1 MCLDKLTIKS
11 NIKNYDVFFESDSS
25 FLNVLSQKENSVFVV
40 DENVYKAHAT
50 GCLSTLPKER
60 LIILPIGEEMKNINS
75 VCELYEKIMQ
85 FAPRKNLNLIS
96 IGGGITQDVTG
107 FVASSLYRGVN
118 WIFIPTTLLAQV
130 DSCIGAK
137 TSLNFNHYKNLI
149 GTFYP
154 PSEIHIYPEFLKTL
168 TKADFYSG
176 VGEMAKLHLM
186 NGEEDTKVFVDSLAG
201 IDNLDPQTL
210 LERTQNCL
218 KIKKSYIEDDEFDT
232 GKRNMLN
239 YGHCFG
245 HAIESSTDFAISHG
259 QAVVVGMILANREAL
274 RRGILSAENEKF
286 IREKVLEP
294 VLKVEVPQINI
305 VKTVEAMGQDK
316 KNLGKG
322 LALVMIQDGYE
333 MVKITDMK
341 VQEAADLLSNYAKN
355 LICTGGGGL
364 NRLLIH
370 IYLTSILKYNS
381 RSIEKYA

>member
-11 NIKNYDVFFESDSS
+11 NIKNYDVFFEQESS
-25 FLNVLSQKENSVFVV
+25 FLNTLAQKENSVFVV
-40 DENVYKAHAT
+40 DENVYNLHKV
-50 GCLSTLPKER
+50 GCLSTLPTER
-60 LIILPIGEEMKNINS
+60 LIILSISEAMKNINS
-75 VCELYEKIMQ
+75 VCELYEKIMC

-118 WIFIPTTLLAQV
+118 WIFVPTTLLAQV

-154 PSEIHIYPEFLKTL
+154 PSEIHIYPGFLKTL
-168 TKADFYSG
+168 TQQDFYSG

-186 NGEEDTKVFVDSLAG
+186 NGKSDTKVFIDSLTQ
-201 IDNLDPQTL
+201 IDKRDTNTL

-218 KIKKSYIEDDEFDT
+218 KIKKSYIENDEFDT

-245 HAIESSTDFAISHG
+245 HAIESSTDFGISHG
-259 QAVVVGMILANREAL
+259 QAVVVGMMLANKEAL

-294 VLKVEVPQINI
+294 VLKVEVPKINI
-305 VKTVEAMGQDK
+305 TKTVDAMGQDK
-316 KNLGKG
+316 KNLGNG
-322 LALVMIQDGYE
+322 LALVMLKDDYE
-333 MVKITDMK
+333 MVKITDMTIQQAGEILEGCQK
-341 VQEAADLLSNYAKN
+341 LNYQ
-355 LICTGGGGL
+355 I
-364 NRLLIH
+364 I
-370 IYLTSILKYNS
+370 
-381 RSIEKYA
+381 

>member
-11 NIKNYDVFFESDSS
+11 NIKNYDVFFESDAL
-25 FLNVLSQKENSVFVV
+25 FLNTLSQKENSVFVV
-40 DENVYKAHAT
+40 DENVYNAHKT
-50 GCLSTLPKER
+50 GCLSTLPAEK

-186 NGEEDTKVFVDSLAG
+186 NGELDTKVFINSLES
-201 IDNLDPQTL
+201 IDKLDPQVL

-245 HAIESSTDFAISHG
+245 HAIESSTNFAISHG
-259 QAVVVGMILANREAL
+259 QAVVVGMILANKEAL
-274 RRGILSAENEKF
+274 RLGILSPENEKF
-286 IREKVLEP
+286 IRTNVLEP
-294 VLKVEVPQINI
+294 ILKVEIPQINI
-305 VKTVEAMGQDK
+305 AKTVEAMGQDK

-322 LALVMIQDGYE
+322 LALVMLKNGYE
-333 MVKITDMK
+333 MVKITNMK
-341 VQEAADLLSNYAKN
+341 EQEAIALLKN
-355 LICTGGGGL
+355 NFHNMLSSGGG
-364 NRLLIH
+364 
-370 IYLTSILKYNS
+370 
-381 RSIEKYA
+381 

>member
-1 MCLDKLTIKS
+1 MYIDKLTIKS
-11 NIKNYDVFFESDSS
+11 NIKNYDVFFENNSD
-25 FLNVLSQKENSVFVV
+25 FIQALSTKENSVFVV
-40 DENVYKAHAT
+40 DENVWQAHKNNA
-50 GCLSTLPKER
+50 LHSLPQER
-60 LIILPIGEEMKNINS
+60 VIILPISEDVKNINT
-75 VCELYEKIMQ
+75 VCELYDKIMK

-96 IGGGITQDVTG
+96 IGGGITQDITG

-154 PSEIHIYPEFLKTL
+154 PSQIHIYPDFLKTL
-168 TKADFYSG
+168 TKEDFYSG

-186 NGEEDTKVFVDSLAG
+186 NGELDTKVFINSLES
-201 IDNLDPQTL
+201 IDKLNPQVL

-259 QAVVVGMILANREAL
+259 QAVVVGMIIANKEAMK
-274 RRGILSAENEKF
+274 RGLLSKENEKY

-294 VLKVEVPQINI
+294 VLKVKIPDIDI
-305 VKTVEAMGQDK
+305 AKTVEAMGQDK
-316 KNLGKG
+316 KNLGTG
-322 LALVMIQDGYE
+322 LALVMIKDGYE
-333 MVKITDMK
+333 MVKITDLSK
-341 VQEAADLLSNYAKN
+341 DEAGLLLDNFITSESYILEK
-355 LICTGGGGL
+355 LVLQDGGGGL
-364 NRLLIH
+364 AYNYGGLL
-370 IYLTSILKYNS
+370 
-381 RSIEKYA
+381 ACA